1 MNTVYRANGFRLI
14 VMKPW
19 QQLAETGAGSKH
31 GWRLSNR
38 HQSARFNFAQLV
50 EKTWANLAFVAEI
63 VVVVVVAAAVGVVVV
78 AID

>member
-1 MNTVYRANGFRLI
+1 M
-14 VMKPW
+14 
-19 QQLAETGAGSKH
+19 AETGAGSKH

-63 VVVVVVAAAVGVVVV
+63 VVVVVVVAVVVWAAAVVVVV